1 MKWDHVER
9 NWNEYKL
16 NARTRWSRLTRG
28 DLDLIS
34 GKRELLVK
42 KICEVYGM
50 SPEEAEQQIVAWGE
64 ALRDVNPFK

>member
-9 NWNEYKL
+9 NWGEYKL

-28 DLDLIS
+28 DLDLIN

-50 SPEEAEQQIVAWGE
+50 AAEQAEEQIVAWVE
-64 ALRDVNPFK
+64 ALRDVNPFR

>member
-16 NARTRWSRLTRG
+16 NARTRWSRLTRV
-28 DLDLIS
+28 DLDGIA
-34 GKRELLVK
+34 GKRDLLVK

-50 SPEEAEQQIVAWGE
+50 TPAEAEQQIVAWGE